1 MTPAQTHVVGWNG
14 VVRGECVGADS
25 QGLCVDVA
33 SPDAAPW
40 FGMLDKSISLDWV
53 HCSFQL
59 KRLPHKQEDAQW
71 VFLFSLW
78 SRALN
83 NILEDSGT
91 FLQSVAKKGGLSLSF
106 HPPAWRKWRWKEAD
120 TLMQFWIEL
129 PTTEWKSWPQK
140 RVTGFRLV
148 FKLNL
153 QQKCGAVC

>member
-1 MTPAQTHVVGWNG
+1 MVWV
-14 VVRGECVGADS
+14 ECVGADS

-83 NILEDSGT
+83 NILKDSGT
-91 FLQSVAKKGGLSLSF
+91 FLQSVAKKKGVFTLLS
-106 HPPAWRKWRWKEAD
+106 
-120 TLMQFWIEL
+120 
-129 PTTEWKSWPQK
+129 PTSLKKMEEKRSRHTYAILN
-140 RVTGFRLV
+140 RVTNHCMKR
-148 FKLNL
+148 
-153 QQKCGAVC
+153 